1 MICGRGEAKMKKT
14 GILLFVFLWI
24 FLSCSQSRV
33 EEGSIQDTINSI
45 IERQQTAWNDHDIEG
60 FMAHYR
66 QSEDLTFQSGGQ
78 RLYGWET
85 LLNRYKTNYA
95 GEKMGT
101 LTFSDI
107 EIKVLSADSAYAV
120 GRWEVKQEDTAAN
133 GVFTIIFKRFPS
145 GWKIIHDH
153 SS

>member
-1 MICGRGEAKMKKT
+1 MKKT

-24 FLSCSQSRV
+24 LISCARSIPD
-33 EEGSIQDTINSI
+33 EHSIQDTLNSI
-45 IERQQTAWNDHDIEG
+45 IKQQQTAWNNHDIEE
-60 FMAHYR
+60 FMAHYW
-66 QSEDLTFQSGGQ
+66 QSEDMTFQSGDQ

-107 EIKVLSADSAYAV
+107 KIKVLSTDSAYAI
-120 GRWEVKQEDTAAN
+120 GRWMVKQEDTASN

>member
-1 MICGRGEAKMKKT
+1 MKKT

-33 EEGSIQDTINSI
+33 KEDSIEDTLNSI
-45 IERQQTAWNDHDIEG
+45 IERQQTAWNNHDIEG
-60 FMAHYR
+60 FMAHYL
-66 QSEDLTFQSGGQ
+66 QSEDLTFQSGDQ

-95 GEKMGT
+95 GEKMGV

-107 EIKVLSADSAYAV
+107 KIKVLSADSAYAI
-120 GRWEVKQEDTAAN
+120 GRWMVKQEDTSAS
-133 GVFTIIFKRFPS
+133 GVFTIIFKRFSS

>member
-1 MICGRGEAKMKKT
+1 MKKT

-24 FLSCSQSRV
+24 LISCARSIPD
-33 EEGSIQDTINSI
+33 EHSIQDTLNSI
-45 IERQQTAWNDHDIEG
+45 IKQQQTAWNNHDIEG
-60 FMAHYR
+60 FMAHYW
-66 QSEDLTFQSGGQ
+66 QSEDMTFQSGDQ

-85 LLNRYKTNYA
+85 LLNRYKTNYT

-107 EIKVLSADSAYAV
+107 KIKVLSADSAYAI
-120 GRWEVKQEDTAAN
+120 GRWMVKQEDTASN

>member
-1 MICGRGEAKMKKT
+1 MKQT

-24 FLSCSQSRV
+24 LISCARSIPD
-33 EEGSIQDTINSI
+33 EHSIQDTLNSI
-45 IERQQTAWNDHDIEG
+45 IKRQQTAWNNHDIEG
-60 FMAHYR
+60 FMAHYW
-66 QSEDLTFQSGGQ
+66 QSEDMTFQSGDQ

-85 LLNRYKTNYA
+85 LLNRYKTNYT

-107 EIKVLSADSAYAV
+107 KLKVLSADSAYAI
-120 GRWEVKQEDTAAN
+120 GRWMVKQEDTASN

>member
-1 MICGRGEAKMKKT
+1 MKKI
-14 GILLFVFLWI
+14 GILCSVFLWI
-24 FLSCSQSRV
+24 FISCSRSRLDEHSV
-33 EEGSIQDTINSI
+33 QDTINSI
-45 IERQQTAWNDHDIEG
+45 IKRQQIAWNNHDIEE
-60 FMAHYR
+60 FMADYW
-66 QSEDLTFQSGGQ
+66 QSEDLTFQSGDR
-78 RLYGWET
+78 RLYGWKT

-101 LTFSDI
+101 LIFSDI
-107 EIKVLSADSAYAV
+107 EIKILSADSAYV
-120 GRWEVKQEDTAAN
+120 LGRWKVTQEDTAAN

>member
-1 MICGRGEAKMKKT
+1 MKQT

-24 FLSCSQSRV
+24 LISCARSIPD
-33 EEGSIQDTINSI
+33 EHSIQDTLNSI
-45 IERQQTAWNDHDIEG
+45 IKRQQTAWNNHDIEG
-60 FMAHYR
+60 FMAHYW
-66 QSEDLTFQSGGQ
+66 QSEDMTFQSGDQ

-85 LLNRYKTNYA
+85 LLNRYKTNYT

-107 EIKVLSADSAYAV
+107 KIKILSADSAYAI
-120 GRWEVKQEDTAAN
+120 GRWMVKQEDTASN

>member
-1 MICGRGEAKMKKT
+1 MKQT

-24 FLSCSQSRV
+24 LISCARSIPD
-33 EEGSIQDTINSI
+33 EHSIQDTLNSI
-45 IERQQTAWNDHDIEG
+45 IKRQQTAWNNHDIEG
-60 FMAHYR
+60 FMAHYW
-66 QSEDLTFQSGGQ
+66 QSEDMTFQSGDQ

-85 LLNRYKTNYA
+85 LLNRYKTNYT

-107 EIKVLSADSAYAV
+107 KIKVLSADSAYAI
-120 GRWEVKQEDTAAN
+120 GRWMVKQEDTASN